1 MAFAILA
8 HHDEWMGTRH
18 RRTCQTP
25 LHLAFV
31 LQSGFTNLTDLQ
43 PPVLL
48 PQMASP
54 AAFLMEEIMM
64 ESELVD
70 LSACPMGWEGHDPSW
85 PPPPPHPCQIDMCSL
100 QNGMYGTHAT
110 EDECLAA
117 ECADAGAIRDTTT
130 DPSCVPTERRYPS
143 LVLPSSCNVAG
154 YAAEPSTGCAMSYDV
169 SWLVQPPTR
178 PLVTIAVEIFRA
190 NVPLLCV
197 PSSTANHLPWRCS
210 RANASTTR
218 CLCRQC
224 LSSAA
229 ALPAACATMAESG
242 AAIRPRA
249 LTPQRT
255 ASHSMR
261 RKTPKLP
268 RTTQSWEKLRTG
280 PWTAT
285 LSRS

>member
-1 MAFAILA
+1 
-8 HHDEWMGTRH
+8 MGTRH

-169 SWLVQPPTR
+169 SWLVRPPTR
-178 PLVTIAVEIFRA
+178 PLATISR
-190 NVPLLCV
+190 LR
-197 PSSTANHLPWRCS
+197 SSVLTFPCS
-210 RANASTTR
+210 AF
-218 CLCRQC
+218 LV
-224 LSSAA
+224 
-229 ALPAACATMAESG
+229 
-242 AAIRPRA
+242 
-249 LTPQRT
+249 
-255 ASHSMR
+255 R
-261 RKTPKLP
+261 R
-268 RTTQSWEKLRTG
+268 RTTCRGDVRGQMRPQPDVSVGSVCQVQQPCRRPVQLWPRVVQ
-280 PWTAT
+280 
-285 LSRS
+285 RYDRVH